1 MIQLKS
7 TNNINLF
14 VCEEEFCQ
22 EESTRIWANSQTR
35 IVDLCD
41 YHYSKATE

>member
-1 MIQLKS
+1 MIVLKG
-7 TNNINLF
+7 TNNLNFLI
-14 VCEEEFCQ
+14 CEEEFCQ

-41 YHYSKATE
+41 YHYSKAIE

>member
-7 TNNINLF
+7 TRNINLF
-14 VCEEEFCQ
+14 VCEEELCQ
-22 EESTRIWANSQTR
+22 EDSTRIWANSETR

>member
-1 MIQLKS
+1 M
-7 TNNINLF
+7 
-14 VCEEEFCQ
+14 CEEEFCE

-41 YHYSKATE
+41 YHYSRATE